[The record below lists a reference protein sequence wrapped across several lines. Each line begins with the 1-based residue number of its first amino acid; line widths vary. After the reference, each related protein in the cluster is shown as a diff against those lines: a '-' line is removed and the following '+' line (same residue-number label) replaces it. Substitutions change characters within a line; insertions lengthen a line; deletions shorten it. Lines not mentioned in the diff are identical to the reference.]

1 MSLEE
6 KELSYEEAKNDFFNN
21 YAGSLKISDN
31 AEEEYNQHRLN
42 KFDIMD
48 YAGVIKSDIPDDIKI
63 KDIKLND
70 KQYLEERFGITG
82 EENEKK

>member
-1 MSLEE
+1 MSLEIIRKTKKLINKKH
-6 KELSYEEAKNDFFNN
+6 KEWGEPVPYPEL
-21 YAGSLKISDN
+21 
-31 AEEEYNQHRLN
+31 EEEFN
-42 KFDIMD
+42 IMD

>member
-1 MSLEE
+1 
-6 KELSYEEAKNDFFNN
+6 
-21 YAGSLKISDN
+21 
-31 AEEEYNQHRLN
+31 
-42 KFDIMD
+42 MD